1 MHAISAR
8 HHGVPFYVAAPVSTF
23 DPARS
28 EVDVVVEE
36 RDRGELARCGDRVLA
51 PDGAAVLNYAFDATP
66 LDLVDAI
73 VTEVGVL
80 RPPYAESFRLIEGK
94 R

>member
-1 MHAISAR
+1 
-8 HHGVPFYVAAPVSTF
+8 
-23 DPARS
+23 
-28 EVDVVVEE
+28 
-36 RDRGELARCGDRVLA
+36 VLA

-80 RPPYAESFRLIEGK
+80 RPPYAESFRLMEGK